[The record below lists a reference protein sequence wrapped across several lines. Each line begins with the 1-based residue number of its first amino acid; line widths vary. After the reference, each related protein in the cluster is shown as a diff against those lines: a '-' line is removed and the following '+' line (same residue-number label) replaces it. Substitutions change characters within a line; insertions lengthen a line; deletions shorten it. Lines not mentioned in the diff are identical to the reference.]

1 MRIEPFL
8 RGLVYYDF
16 SGAKQ
21 LSTSTNIFGGWEGWF
36 QVELARYLFSKLA
49 ADHIVIVREVSYPG
63 SRFRCDF
70 CFGYGEEMRDIT
82 YVELKCQLPG
92 TPDPVANALL
102 RFQADIDKQRV
113 FLPTTVGFCL
123 LATRGP
129 WEERHIDTLRYINTS
144 CSSAFALVATDGGN
158 IVGNCGDL
166 IASGQ
171 LREDHFFLIGI
182 SP

>member
-1 MRIEPFL
+1 
-8 RGLVYYDF
+8 VYYDF
-16 SGAKQ
+16 SGAKE

-49 ADHIVIVREVSYPG
+49 ANDIVIAREVSYPG

-92 TPDPVANALL
+92 TPDPAANALL
-102 RFQADIDKQRV
+102 RFQADIDKQRT

-129 WEERHIDTLRYINTS
+129 WDQDHIDSLSSIICT
-144 CSSAFALVATDGGN
+144 SAFALVATDDGN
-158 IVGNCGDL
+158 IVGNCDDL

-171 LREDHFFLIGI
+171 LREDHFFLIGV